1 MKKIL
6 LTIAILMT
14 MAFSA
19 NAQSDA
25 FFNWNDAD
33 NETYRYNDNG
43 ITFNLPTAHGIEY
56 DDNAPLGSGLLIL
69 TALGAGYAIKKK
81 R

>member
-1 MKKIL
+1 MG
-6 LTIAILMT
+6 
-14 MAFSA
+14 FCA

-43 ITFNLPTAHGIEY
+43 VIFNLPAMHGNAF
-56 DDNAPLGSGLLIL
+56 DDQAPLGCGLLIL
-69 TALGAGYAIKKK
+69 TALGVGYTVKRNKKH
-81 R
+81 